1 MADDVTSTT
10 TGGTDATTRET
21 RPARACQAARIAED
35 YRSRDVL
42 VLDLTVITPVVDY
55 FVIATGTSGRQ
66 MRAVADEISRVFK
79 EDGDT
84 RLGIEGYDNDSSW
97 ILLDF
102 GDIVIHLQDAE
113 VRSLYDLENLW
124 ADAVRVDWQA
134 VAAVAADPS
143 DSTSTDSSTGDLD
156 PDPA

>member
-1 MADDVTSTT
+1 M
-10 TGGTDATTRET
+10 
-21 RPARACQAARIAED
+21 
-35 YRSRDVL
+35 
-42 VLDLTVITPVVDY
+42 LDLTAITPIVDY
-55 FVIATGTSGRQ
+55 FVVASGTSGRQ

-79 EDGDT
+79 ADGDK
-84 RLGIEGYDNDSSW
+84 RLGIEGHDNNSKW
-97 ILLDF
+97 TLIDF

-113 VRSLYDLENLW
+113 VRSLYDLDNLW